1 MTQNQTPESGAPDPL
16 KEAVEIAASQ
26 PPVAGI
32 EEDSFETP
40 AEVDKP
46 INQETP
52 VESTTAIETDVQE
65 TEVEDIAVEEHNS
78 AAVADMSDIATA
90 NPNVR
95 LTDAYSGPLPKI
107 QKVPLADALTL
118 PSVPVIELNRLI
130 DAIPAEDLSTTA
142 AGRAWVEMIA
152 AQQQLLLHGNALD
165 SCQHQEGSEWT
176 QRVEID
182 GERFGIAA
190 PRFGDEKEP
199 GPLTGDRAVQLLQG
213 ALGLGATLRVP
224 LWHSG
229 IYITIKAPSDADLF
243 ELHRL
248 IGTEKATLGRQVH
261 GFLYSNASVLTNMH
275 LVDFIL
281 RHVYT
286 ASVSFENPLDLKQLI
301 DLDDLQTM
309 IWGALCTIYPSGY
322 PYRRP
327 CVKGPQICDHVVTEN
342 LAISKLLFVN
352 HRRLTEGRRKH
363 MKRRA
368 HKATMDDIVKYKS
381 DESHKVANEVVVSD
395 SVRVY
400 LRNPTLAEYEESG
413 NGWIRSLQE
422 STDAAFAGRL
432 SSDQTNEYIVQAA
445 KTEAI
450 NNYAHYIEKIV
461 LRTVRNDVEVEQT
474 ITERET
480 LSRTLAAMSA
490 DQQVYSTIVEGIGKY
505 IDNRA
510 LAITALPR
518 YSCPK
523 CDHDQGIVPERTLA
537 DGRVVP
543 EQRLSTKENPYLIP
557 LDMGSL
563 FFFITGRQITR
574 ALTSRNIS

>member
-1 MTQNQTPESGAPDPL
+1 MTQNESPESGAPDPL
-16 KEAVEIAASQ
+16 KEALEVGASQ
-26 PPVAGI
+26 APVAGI
-32 EEDSFETP
+32 EEESF
-40 AEVDKP
+40 V
-46 INQETP
+46 TP
-52 VESTTAIETDVQE
+52 VEPEKPVEKGIPVEATAPTAAAPETDVEQ
-65 TEVEDIAVEEHNS
+65 IAIEEGNPTAS
-78 AAVADMSDIATA
+78 VDMTGIATA

-95 LTDAYSGPLPKI
+95 LTEAYSGPLPKV
-107 QKVPLADALTL
+107 QKVPLADAITL
-118 PSVPVIELNRLI
+118 PSVPVLELNRLI
-130 DAIPAEDLSTTA
+130 DSIPQEDLSRTE
-142 AGRAWVEMIA
+142 AGRNWLEMLS
-152 AQQQLLLHGNALD
+152 AQQQLMLHGNALD
-165 SCQHQEGSEWT
+165 ASQHQEGSDWS

-224 LWHSG
+224 LWHTG
-229 IYITIKAPSDADLF
+229 IYVTIKAPRDADLY

-248 IGTEKATLGRQVH
+248 IGSEKATLGRAVH
-261 GFLYSNASVLTNMH
+261 GLLYSNASVLTNMH

-301 DLDDLQTM
+301 DLDDLQTL
-309 IWGALCTIYPSGY
+309 IWGALCTIYPAGY

-327 CVKGPQICDHVVTEN
+327 CVKGPQVCDHVVTEN

-352 HRRLTEGRRKH
+352 QRRLTEGRRKH
-363 MKRRA
+363 MKRRS
-368 HKATMDDIVKYKS
+368 HKATLDEIAKYKA
-381 DESHKVANEVVVSD
+381 DESHKIANEVVVSD
-395 SVRVY
+395 TVRIY

-432 SSDQTNEYIVQAA
+432 NAEQTNDYIIQAA

-461 LRTVRNDVEVEQT
+461 LRTVRNDTEVEQT

-480 LSRTLAAMSA
+480 LGETLAAMSA
-490 DQQVYSTIVEGIGKY
+490 DQDVYSTIIEAIAKY

-523 CDHDQGIVPERTLA
+523 CDHDQGVVPERVLS
-537 DGRVVP
+537 DGRVLP
-543 EQRLSTKENPYLIP
+543 EQELSTKENPYLIP
-557 LDMGSL
+557 LDMGTL
-563 FFFITGRQITR
+563 FFYITGRRITR
-574 ALTSRNIS
+574 ALTSRTFN